1 MDLECSHYILSLNNI
16 YIFKLA
22 ILIKEWDNPPLSQ
35 ENRMESNIPNYYFF
49 SKIMKQV
56 ILLAQGKSQ
65 KSFVERPCV
74 CLRKILPH
82 GNDHGF

>member
-1 MDLECSHYILSLNNI
+1 MQSLYFKPKQYIYLN
-16 YIFKLA
+16 YIFWLKNGVISHLA
-22 ILIKEWDNPPLSQ
+22 KKTEWSLAFLI
-35 ENRMESNIPNYYFF
+35 IFF
-49 SKIMKQV
+49 VSKIIKQV
-56 ILLAQGKSQ
+56 ILFAQIKSQ